1 MAFGGLGGTGLIPGR
16 SLDNWGLGYYYF
28 APADGLHNLP
38 PPNPQIRDE
47 QGFEAF
53 YNFALTPWFVL
64 GADLQVIKAGLTG
77 DTAVLPG
84 VRTVIRF

>member
-16 SLDNWGLGYYYF
+16 SLDNWGFGFYYF

-38 PPNPQIRDE
+38 PSNPQIGDE

-53 YNFALTPWFVL
+53 YNFVLTPWFIL
-64 GADLQVIKAGLTG
+64 GAKGQVIDAGLAT
-77 DTAVLPG
+77 DWAVLPDL
-84 VRTVIRF
+84 RTVIRF